1 MRLFFPI
8 AKVDAEQRMVWGYAS
23 TEARDDQSEIVTRS
37 ALETALGDYMKFAN
51 VREMHQL
58 SAVGVA
64 KEAAIDDKGLYV
76 GAKIVDDRAWA
87 KIVAGVYKGFSI
99 GGRVLER
106 AASDPNRITA
116 LVLNEISLVDR
127 PANPEA
133 VFDFWKMAAIA
144 EANPM
149 LDAAARDAPGPVKIG
164 EKPGVP
170 VQPVQIWAC
179 GMAAHQH
186 LVKADAVHC
195 IVQRERAAAAH
206 EPDDHQSARQHTIA
220 DSAIFGSLRDGGG
233 VEYADPGYQSDGK
246 KRYPTDT
253 QGHIRAA
260 WAYINRSENASRYT
274 PTQLAR
280 IKSRI
285 VARWKERID
294 PAGPP
299 AASEVKV
306 SQYDTLRK
314 GLFDLG
320 RIASV
325 IGELG
330 WLEEALSAGAASV
343 DNIGLQPERLTE
355 FLDELCDFFS
365 AMAAE
370 EAETPDQAGRPMP
383 VPAAAV
389 PDRAAGASVEG
400 DISEKTAGG
409 LLAAVLARGGRSP
422 ALPPASQSGLARM
435 LAQQRAQ
442 KAALLQ
448 TLSQIVPR
456 LDALSKRVDDIARQP
471 LPPKTIAKAAVALAK
486 AEDNVSSGTAL
497 DSGVIAAALGQM
509 SKEDQTLML
518 IKAARMN
525 PIRRSE
531 TAAALPRQP

>member
-23 TEARDDQSEIVTRS
+23 TEARDDQNEIVTRN

-58 SAVGVA
+58 SAVGIA

-87 KIVAGVYKGFSI
+87 KVVAGVYKGFSI

-106 AASDPNRITA
+106 AAGDRGTITA

-133 VFDFWKMAAIA
+133 IFDFWKIAAVE
-144 EANPM
+144 EAN
-149 LDAAARDAPGPVKIG
+149 LDRRETGRKPDAPA
-164 EKPGVP
+164 
-170 VQPVQIWAC
+170 QPAQIWAC
-179 GMAAHQH
+179 GVAAHRH
-186 LVKADAVHC
+186 LVKADAAQC
-195 IVQRERAAAAH
+195 IAGHGGDAAAADKSGDH
-206 EPDDHQSARQHTIA
+206 RDFRPHAVADPAMAGSPGDDARIA
-220 DSAIFGSLRDGGG
+220 H
-233 VEYADPGYQSDGK
+233 ADPGYQPDGK
-246 KRYPTDT
+246 KRYPIDT
-253 QGHIRAA
+253 QEHIRAA
-260 WAYINRSENASRYT
+260 WSFINRSENASRYT
-274 PTQLAR
+274 PAQLAR

-285 VARWKERID
+285 IARWKERID

-299 AASEVKV
+299 AVSGAKA
-306 SQYDTLRK
+306 SQYDTLCK
-314 GLFDLG
+314 ALFDLG
-320 RIASV
+320 RIAAI

-330 WLEEALSAGAASV
+330 WLEEALSVGATSV
-343 DNIGLQPERLTE
+343 GNIGLQPERLTA

-365 AMAAE
+365 AMAME
-370 EAETPDQAGRPMP
+370 EGEAPDNRGKPMPAPTAAVSDQA
-383 VPAAAV
+383 
-389 PDRAAGASVEG
+389 AGSGAEADV
-400 DISEKTAGG
+400 SEKTMDSP
-409 LLAAVLARGGRSP
+409 LAAIVARGGRSLAFSSAAP
-422 ALPPASQSGLARM
+422 SGLAKM
-435 LAQQRAQ
+435 LAQQRAE
-442 KAALLQ
+442 KTALLQ

-471 LPPKTIAKAAVALAK
+471 LPPKAIAKTAVAFAK
-486 AEDNVSSGTAL
+486 AEDHTPPGTAL
-497 DSGVIAAALGQM
+497 DSGAVAAALGQM

-525 PIRRSE
+525 PIRRSD